1 MLRPKATA
9 KATTLGKGKRH
20 RPSMGV
26 VCLDNPNVVID
37 GMTLF
42 GGIQQLGNRSKKAR
56 LHL

>member
-37 GMTLF
+37 GMTAYILI
-42 GGIQQLGNRSKKAR
+42 G
-56 LHL
+56 